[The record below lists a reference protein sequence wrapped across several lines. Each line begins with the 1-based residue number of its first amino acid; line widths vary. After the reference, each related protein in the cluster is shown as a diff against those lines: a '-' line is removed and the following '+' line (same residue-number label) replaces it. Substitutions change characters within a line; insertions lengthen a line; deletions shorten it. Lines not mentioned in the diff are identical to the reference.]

1 MSRILSTASTTVFTA
16 VSNPIVKSVPASS
29 LSIVPGHPITG
40 KVCSS
45 FNSLAPVKE
54 VSPHIT
60 TQPSTP
66 LFLSCSAP
74 LALHLVDLSP
84 VPPLPSA
91 LIAVFIPGESPPYV
105 NT

>member
-1 MSRILSTASTTVFTA
+1 MTSSC
-16 VSNPIVKSVPASS
+16 VKNFINSLHHCIYSYS

-54 VSPHIT
+54 PSPHIT
-60 TQPSTP
+60 TQPSTS
-66 LFLSCSAP
+66 LFFSCSAP
-74 LALHLVDLSP
+74 LALHLADLSP

-105 NT
+105 NTAMRFID